1 MSEPNAQEPM
11 NPVVDNYIDKS
22 PRWREALSAL
32 RAIVLDCQLDE
43 TLKWGVPCY
52 TFQGRNVVL
61 MHTFRDY
68 CALLFHKGALL
79 SDPAGMLIQQ
89 TEQTQATRQIRF
101 TNVAEVSEQVNV
113 LQSYI
118 REAIELE
125 KAGAQ
130 VTFKKTADY
139 VIPDEWQRQLDGN
152 ADLKRAFNALTPGR
166 QRAYLLHFAAPKQA
180 KTRESRIEKCIPQI
194 LTGKGLMD

>member
-1 MSEPNAQEPM
+1 M
-11 NPVVDNYIDKS
+11 NPAVDDYISKAIKWQ
-22 PRWREALSAL
+22 PELTAL
-32 RAIVLDCQLDE
+32 REIALTCQLDE

-52 TFQGRNVVL
+52 TLQGRNVVL
-61 MHTFRDY
+61 MHTFKEY

-79 SDPAGMLIQQ
+79 SDPAGILIQQ

-101 TNVAEVSEQVNV
+101 TNVAEVVERVNV
-113 LQSYI
+113 LQDYI

-139 VIPDEWQRQLDGN
+139 AVPDEFQRQLDE
-152 ADLKRAFNALTPGR
+152 DTELKRAFDALTPGR

-180 KTRESRIEKCIPQI
+180 KTRVSRIEKCIPQI
-194 LTGKGLMD
+194 LAGKGLTD

>member
-1 MSEPNAQEPM
+1 M
-11 NPVVDNYIDKS
+11 NPAVDDYISKAIKWQ
-22 PRWREALSAL
+22 PELTAL
-32 RAIVLDCQLDE
+32 REIALTCQLDE

-52 TFQGRNVVL
+52 TLQGRNVVL
-61 MHTFRDY
+61 MHTFREY

-79 SDPAGMLIQQ
+79 SDPAGILIQQ

-101 TNVAEVSEQVNV
+101 TNVAEVVERVNV
-113 LQSYI
+113 LQDYI

-139 VIPDEWQRQLDGN
+139 AVPDEFQRQLDE
-152 ADLKRAFNALTPGR
+152 DTELKRAFDALTPGR

-180 KTRESRIEKCIPQI
+180 KTRVSRIEKCIPQI
-194 LTGKGLMD
+194 LAGKGLTD

>member
-1 MSEPNAQEPM
+1 M
-11 NPVVDNYIDKS
+11 NPAVDDYISKATK
-22 PRWREALSAL
+22 WRPELTAL
-32 RAIVLDCQLDE
+32 REIALTCQLDE

-52 TFQGRNVVL
+52 TLQGRNVVL
-61 MHTFRDY
+61 MHTFKEY

-79 SDPAGMLIQQ
+79 SDPAGILIQQ

-101 TNVAEVSEQVNV
+101 TNVAEVVERVNV
-113 LQSYI
+113 LQDYI

-139 VIPDEWQRQLDGN
+139 AVPDEFQRQLDED
-152 ADLKRAFNALTPGR
+152 ADLKKAFDALTPGR

-180 KTRESRIEKCIPQI
+180 KTRVSRIEKCIPQI
-194 LTGKGLMD
+194 LAGKGLTD

>member
-1 MSEPNAQEPM
+1 M
-11 NPVVDNYIDKS
+11 NPAVDNYIDKS

-32 RAIVLDCQLDE
+32 RSILLDCQLDE

-89 TEQTQATRQIRF
+89 TEQTQAATRQIRF

-113 LQSYI
+113 LQNYI

-180 KTRESRIEKCIPQI
+180 KTRESRIEKCVPQI
-194 LTGKGLMD
+194 LAGKGLMD